1 MVSCRYCARRPPERA
16 AFELLTDFRDRV
28 VKMSMAYGHLVVATT
43 AQCLI
48 YKTTNWHTPVV
59 FELKSGA
66 LRYIKQSR
74 DMIMLLDNVNGI
86 QIDFCFIVDQHL

>member
-1 MVSCRYCARRPPERA
+1 MIDQVRDILTNSLET
-16 AFELLTDFRDRV
+16 LTDFRDRV

-59 FELKSGA
+59 FELKPGT
-66 LRYIKQSR
+66 LRYIKQVYTR
-74 DMIMLLDNVNGI
+74 DLHAPCLRSSWRHAVFKYGSGWY
-86 QIDFCFIVDQHL
+86 